1 MCVWGGCRAILNR
14 AMKSALDA
22 LAELW
27 EDEGEA
33 TEKPREK
40 SIPGMER
47 SKGKVQGNVFGYLK
61 QGGQMAGKS
70 EPKGG

>member
-40 SIPGMER
+40 SIPGR
-47 SKGKVQGNVFGYLK
+47 GNSLCKGPG
-61 QGGQMAGKS
+61 AGL
-70 EPKGG
+70 GLCV

>member
-1 MCVWGGCRAILNR
+1 
-14 AMKSALDA
+14 MKSALDA

-40 SIPGMER
+40 SIPGTGYR
-47 SKGKVQGNVFGYLK
+47 LCKGPG
-61 QGGQMAGKS
+61 AGL
-70 EPKGG
+70 GLCV